1 MGERGQ
7 IFIKSTGVYIYTH
20 WGGAELLQVVH
31 RAMQWG
37 RVEDDEY
44 FTRALVEELVR
55 DDQFS
60 DTGSGVGTKMH
71 SDLNWPLV
79 TVDTVNNVVELE
91 GKNSWTFEEFKKLS
105 DIEAVAAQ
113 VLEVE

>member
-1 MGERGQ
+1 MCN
-7 IFIKSTGVYIYTH
+7 
-20 WGGAELLQVVH
+20 VH
-31 RAMQWG
+31 AAFQWG
-37 RVEDDEY
+37 RTYDAEY
-44 FTRALVEELVR
+44 LARAIFQEMVGQEKRE
-55 DDQFS
+55 
-60 DTGSGVGTKMH
+60 TGFGIGIGLH
-71 SDLNWPLV
+71 GDLNWPLV